1 MDLGLKNKRALV
13 TGASSGIG
21 RSCAIEL
28 AAEGARVCC
37 TGRDQQRLSNVVQY
51 IKEGGGDAFWV
62 PADLSTME
70 GCQAVMDA
78 CISEYGGIDILVNNA
93 GAAQNVDLLT
103 ELTTDF
109 LDDALGLKT
118 YSFLRLSKLAF
129 PHMQAQKWGR
139 IVNIAG
145 AAGTS
150 PTTGNLAA
158 SFANVTI
165 LNLTRAF
172 QDAGAADGI
181 LVNTICPGATN
192 TPRTRHHRVAAAER
206 AGRMAPTE
214 ADIDEMIA
222 KQGAA
227 LPVGRMCEPE
237 EVARVAAFLSSEA
250 CSYVQASAIYMDGG
264 SRRSTP

>member
-37 TGRDQQRLSNVVQY
+37 TGRDQARLGAVVQEC
-51 IKEGGGDAFWV
+51 KAAGGDAFGV
-62 PADLSTME
+62 IADLRSME
-70 GCQAVMDA
+70 GCQAVMDS
-78 CISEYGGIDILVNNA
+78 CLGEYGGIDILINNA

-103 ELTTDF
+103 ELTTDY

-129 PHMQAQKWGR
+129 PHMQKQRWGR
-139 IVNIAG
+139 IVNVAG
-145 AAGTS
+145 AAGTR

-158 SFANVTI
+158 SFANITI
-165 LNLTRAF
+165 INLAQAL
-172 QDAGAADGI
+172 QDAGAEYGI

-206 AGRMAPTE
+206 AGRSTPSE
-214 ADIDEMIA
+214 AEIDAMIA
-222 KQGAA
+222 KQGEA
-227 LPVGRMCEPE
+227 LPAGRMCEPD
-237 EVARVAAFLSSEA
+237 EVAKVAAFLASEV
-250 CSYVQASAIYMDGG
+250 CSYVQSSVIYMDGDA
-264 SRRSTP
+264 RRSG

>member
-1 MDLGLKNKRALV
+1 MDLGLKGKRALV

-21 RSCAIEL
+21 RSCAIAL

-37 TGRDQQRLSNVVQY
+37 TGRDQARLDAVVQEC
-51 IKEGGGDAFWV
+51 KAAGGDAFGV
-62 PADLSTME
+62 TADLSSQE
-70 GCQAVMDA
+70 GCNAVMNS
-78 CISEYGGIDILVNNA
+78 CVIEYGGIDILVNNA

-103 ELTTDF
+103 ELTTDY

-129 PHMQAQKWGR
+129 PYMQKQRWGR

-165 LNLTRAF
+165 INLTRAF

-206 AGRMAPTE
+206 AGRPTHRKR
-214 ADIDEMIA
+214 DRRDDRQ
-222 KQGAA
+222 QGAA
-227 LPVGRMCEPE
+227 LPAGRMCEPE
-237 EVARVAAFLSSEA
+237 EVAKVAAFLASEA

>member
-1 MDLGLKNKRALV
+1 MDLGLKGKRALV

-21 RSCAIEL
+21 RCCAIEL
-28 AAEGARVCC
+28 AREGARVCC
-37 TGRDQQRLSNVVQY
+37 TGRDQARLDAVVQEC
-51 IKEGGGDAFWV
+51 KDAGGDAFGV
-62 PADLSTME
+62 IADLSTME
-70 GCQAVMDA
+70 GCRAVMNS
-78 CISEYGGIDILVNNA
+78 CVIEYDGIDILVNNA

-103 ELTTDF
+103 ELTTEY

-118 YSFLRLSKLAF
+118 YSFLRLSQLAF

-172 QDAGAADGI
+172 QDAGAAYGI

-206 AGRMAPTE
+206 AGRSAPTE
-214 ADIDEMIA
+214 AEIDAMIA
-222 KQGAA
+222 EQGAS
-227 LPVGRMCEPE
+227 LPPGRMCEPE
-237 EVARVAAFLSSEA
+237 EVGRVAAFLASEA

>member
-37 TGRDQQRLSNVVQY
+37 TGRDQARLDATVQEC
-51 IKEGGGDAFWV
+51 KAAGGDAFGAI
-62 PADLSTME
+62 ADLSTME
-70 GCQAVMDA
+70 GCESVMAA
-78 CISEYGGIDILVNNA
+78 CIAQYGGIDILINNA

-103 ELTTDF
+103 ELTTDY

-129 PHMQAQKWGR
+129 PYMQKQRWGR

-206 AGRMAPTE
+206 AGRSAPSE
-214 ADIDEMIA
+214 AEIDAMIA
-222 KQGAA
+222 QQGAA
-227 LPVGRMCEPE
+227 LPAGRMCEPE
-237 EVARVAAFLSSEA
+237 EVAKVAAFLSSEA